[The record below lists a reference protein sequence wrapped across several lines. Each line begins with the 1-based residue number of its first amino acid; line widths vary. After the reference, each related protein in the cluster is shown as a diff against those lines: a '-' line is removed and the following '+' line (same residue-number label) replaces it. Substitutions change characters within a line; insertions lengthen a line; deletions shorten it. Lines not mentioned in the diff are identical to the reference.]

1 MRSELSQWET
11 TLPQDSFY
19 RQCAGEQI
27 PEQTNVQQLCP
38 EAIDYIMRKRC
49 DALAFSYQIDRSFG
63 VHRDSSLSLLFRH
76 SEVIIMVNAEQR

>member
-63 VHRDSSLSLLFRH
+63 VHRDTVFLSCSS
-76 SEVIIMVNAEQR
+76 SEVIIMEIAVQR